1 MKQSLPFLRS
11 LGAVMLNLIITLA
24 FAAPLRTYMQHPGPD
39 SPWFYWVGAC
49 LLYVVF
55 VLQAV
60 LMTRWVDKRPLSD
73 LRPGFNRQAGLA
85 AWWGSGLTLAMLLL
99 YVGLTQVAGVAGWS
113 WNAAVDPRTAVLMSL
128 VFLMVGPGEEFIF
141 RGYVLRNLEAYGP
154 TIAAIVSSLLFAAI
168 HAPFGRTS
176 PLELTALFLHGYFF
190 AVLAQR
196 TNSIWP
202 GAIIHGVYDAL
213 TGLIWT
219 GSVHYS
225 VLAFDTPLGWTKM
238 AFKSVMVIGYLVML
252 WAIDRKSKETKHE
265 SGTGRRQAANAAR

>member
-11 LGAVMLNLIITLA
+11 LGAVVLNLIITLA
-24 FAAPLRTYMQHPGPD
+24 FAAPLRSYMQNPGPD

-60 LMTRWVDKRPLSD
+60 WMTRWVDKRPLSD
-73 LRPGFNRQAGLA
+73 LRLGFGRPARLA
-85 AWWGSGLTLAMLLL
+85 AWWGSGLTLALLLL
-99 YVGLTQVAGVAGWS
+99 YVGLTQVAGVTGWS
-113 WNAAVDPRTAVLMSL
+113 WNAGVDSGTAVLMSL

-141 RGYVLRNLEAYGP
+141 RGYVLRKLEAYGP
-154 TIAAIVSSLLFAAI
+154 AAAAIVSSLLFAAI
-168 HAPFGRTS
+168 HAPFGRSS

-202 GAIIHGVYDAL
+202 GVIIHSVYDVL

-219 GSVHYS
+219 GSATYS

-238 AFKSVMVIGYLVML
+238 AYKSLMVLGYLAML
-252 WAIDRKSKETKHE
+252 WVIDRKSKEKTYE
-265 SGTGRRQAANAAR
+265 SRTGGRQAANAAR